1 MPITIEQRKELTGFY
16 SFMRTETILSN
27 FMRNR
32 RCSEKSKGTYHRSRV
47 ELSRLNHGQ
56 TLIELV
62 RFFFSFFLAF
72 FSLGFDFRSSKMVVK
87 RCSWEKCNSDSRC
100 PDRYPCVKFIPFV
113 KPKTQLEKCLRWIK
127 ACGRPHS
134 QLNVEKTHDWT
145 YICSRVSGSSTFCLK
160 VEQP

>member
-1 MPITIEQRKELTGFY
+1 
-16 SFMRTETILSN
+16 
-27 FMRNR
+27 
-32 RCSEKSKGTYHRSRV
+32 
-47 ELSRLNHGQ
+47 
-56 TLIELV
+56 
-62 RFFFSFFLAF
+62 
-72 FSLGFDFRSSKMVVK
+72 MVVK
-87 RCSWEKCNSDSRC
+87 RCSWGKCNSDSRC
-100 PDRYPCVKFIPFV
+100 PDRYPGVKFIPFV